1 MKKRIILVTLLFLF
15 IKITAQ
21 VGIGTTTPDP
31 NAALDIV
38 STNKGFL
45 PPRVANVAAIATPV
59 AGLMI
64 YDESK
69 QCMRYYNGTIWSDCM
84 GGITPAFTCGDA
96 MTDIDG
102 NTYPTVLIDGQC
114 WMAADLKVSK

>member
-1 MKKRIILVTLLFLF
+1 
-15 IKITAQ
+15 
-21 VGIGTTTPDP
+21 
-31 NAALDIV
+31 
-38 STNKGFL
+38 
-45 PPRVANVAAIATPV
+45 
-59 AGLMI
+59 MI